1 MKFEEIRN
9 KIQAAKNAAE
19 CERFF
24 LDMAERMTEDESK
37 RYTVA
42 GETVRQAN
50 RAMKALDG
58 IEEYAIKRLDY
69 EIKNAESQYCGAKV
83 IVEMLQ
89 EQLHGELTEGEFHA
103 LCAAKRAAE
112 ETATGYLNK
121 WYNLKALA
129 AFVNE

>member
-9 KIQAAKNAAE
+9 KIQAAEEAAE
-19 CERFF
+19 NEQFY
-24 LDMAERMTEDESK
+24 LDFAERMTEDESK

-58 IEEYAIKRLDY
+58 IEEYAIQRLAY
-69 EIKNAESQYCGAKV
+69 EIKNADEQYRGAKV

-89 EQLHGELTEGEFHA
+89 KQLHNELTEGEFHA

-121 WYNLKALA
+121 WYNLSALA